1 MMRTRAA
8 ASAGSAAAPAP
19 GALTVQVS
27 AQSDNLPQRNGLQS
41 AAVATNLIEVGKPEH
56 QGVASARAGT
66 ALHATPVAAETVPP
80 SPAVAEHVQA
90 QYLLGEV
97 DMSPLRHMWRL
108 IL

>member
-1 MMRTRAA
+1 MLLQAPTPLVHRHQERSQSKFQLNPTISRQERAA
-8 ASAGSAAAPAP
+8 S
-19 GALTVQVS
+19 
-27 AQSDNLPQRNGLQS
+27 LQPLQPTS
-41 AAVATNLIEVGKPEH
+41 LRLVPPEH

-90 QYLLGEV
+90 QYPLGEV